1 MNNNETQKGNPGQA
15 LVYAKLPTQGYH
27 LIEFNEPPQKG
38 TCVAKAKI
46 PRDTH
51 LTSKQAPTRSRSRNC
66 NPEPHRASLQTS
78 SAQQESYLQL
88 HGYLSDLPKVAVK
101 YDTERVG
108 QELQELPELHR
119 KVLSNYAAKALGC
132 VFFLGSR
139 INLSCVPN
147 VNFVY
152 N

>member
-1 MNNNETQKGNPGQA
+1 MFCKDQNTSCHP
-15 LVYAKLPTQGYH
+15 PH
-27 LIEFNEPPQKG
+27 LRTG
-38 TCVAKAKI
+38 
-46 PRDTH
+46 
-51 LTSKQAPTRSRSRNC
+51 PTRGRSRNC
-66 NPEPHRASLQTS
+66 NPEPHRASLRTS

-101 YDTERVG
+101 YDTKRVG

-119 KVLSNYAAKALGC
+119 KVLSNYAAKAFGC
-132 VFFLGSR
+132 VFFLSSR

-152 N
+152 NELLKEDTLHVIRAFMGGEELTVMYIDGINRTQS